1 MGPFRQLDKYGTALV
16 ALPKRGVSPGC
27 AAGAGRAYGG
37 RMTADRDAVANPWR
51 VDAGGSATLRIG
63 LSGWQYDGWRGDF
76 YPERLARRRWL
87 EYVAGRFPTVE
98 LNGSFYSLQ
107 RPERY
112 RAWRAA
118 SGGQPF
124 RFAVK
129 GGRYIT
135 HMLRLR
141 GAETALANFFAS
153 GPLELGDTL
162 GPVLWQLPE
171 SLLPTPEVLDAFLA
185 LLPRTHGAAAELA
198 RHHDDKVADPP
209 PLDGD
214 GHDRI
219 DHALEVRSAG
229 LTAEHVD
236 VLRRH
241 RVALVD
247 SHAGDFPRLR
257 EDTGV
262 RFAYLRLHGAPRT
275 YHDGYSPQALGG
287 WASTVVDHLVAGR
300 STYVYFDN
308 DAERHAP
315 WDALALDRIVGER
328 LRERRA
334 RLGGPADA

>member
-1 MGPFRQLDKYGTALV
+1 
-16 ALPKRGVSPGC
+16 
-27 AAGAGRAYGG
+27 
-37 RMTADRDAVANPWR
+37 MTADHDAVAAVR
-51 VDAGGSATLRIG
+51 HVDGSPSATVRIG

-76 YPERLARRRWL
+76 YPERLAKRRWL
-87 EYVAGRFPTVE
+87 EHVASRFPTVE

-107 RPERY
+107 RPSRY

-129 GGRYIT
+129 GGRYVT

-141 GAETALANFFAS
+141 NVETALANFFAS

-171 SLLPTPEVLDAFLA
+171 RLLPTPEVLDAFLG

-198 RHHDDKVADPP
+198 SHHDDKVPDDPAIP
-209 PLDGD
+209 VRAEEPEWAV
-214 GHDRI
+214 H
-219 DHALEVRSAG
+219 HALEVRAPG
-229 LTAEHVD
+229 FAEEHLD

-247 SHAGDFPRLR
+247 SHAGDFPRFR
-257 EDTGV
+257 ADTGAPI
-262 RFAYLRLHGAPRT
+262 AYLRLHGAPRT
-275 YHDGYSPQALGG
+275 YHDGYSPQALGV
-287 WASTVVDHLVAGR
+287 WATTVLEHADAGR
-300 STYVYFDN
+300 DVHVYFDN

-315 WDALALDRIVGER
+315 WDALALDRLVAER
-328 LRERRA
+328 LRRA
-334 RLGGPADA
+334 S

>member
-1 MGPFRQLDKYGTALV
+1 
-16 ALPKRGVSPGC
+16 
-27 AAGAGRAYGG
+27 
-37 RMTADRDAVANPWR
+37 MTA
-51 VDAGGSATLRIG
+51 RIG

-87 EYVAGRFPTVE
+87 EYVAERFVTVE

-112 RAWRAA
+112 RSWRAA
-118 SGGQPF
+118 VPPGF

-129 GGRYIT
+129 GGRYVT

-141 GAETALANFFAS
+141 NAETALANFFAS

-171 SLLPTPEVLDAFLA
+171 TLTPTPEVLDTFLSM
-185 LLPRTHGAAAELA
+185 LPGSQGDAAELA
-198 RHHDDKVADPP
+198 ARHDDKVADTPVVAE
-209 PLDGD
+209 DAT
-214 GHDRI
+214 RVI
-219 DHALEVRSAG
+219 DHAVEFRS
-229 LTAEHVD
+229 TVTPEHLD

-241 RVALVD
+241 GVALVD

-257 EDTGV
+257 ADTGA

-275 YHDGYSPQALGG
+275 YHDGYSPQALGR
-287 WASTVVDHLVAGR
+287 WANTVVAHLDAGR
-300 STYVYFDN
+300 DTYVYFDN

-315 WDALALDRIVGER
+315 WDALALDRLVGDR
-328 LRERRA
+328 LRTRAAGRRRA
-334 RLGGPADA
+334 GPPDRA